1 MNLFE
6 RLLFRRL
13 CNEQGADGGVANTAA
28 TGAASTSQS
37 EQQST
42 STSTLADNQQTQQQT
57 QEQQQQSQEQQTQEK
72 NPGDEQK
79 KPGEQKDQK
88 PEGAPEKYEFKAGKN
103 GELDQEALKGFEP
116 LARELN
122 LTNEQAQKMVDLY
135 GEKLLPQIQKQQT
148 EAWQKTTEQWAADV
162 KADKEIGG
170 DKLVSSLSVA
180 QRALD
185 QFGTPE
191 LKEYLNATGLGNHPE
206 LVKAFVKIGKSMS
219 EDGMVTGSKT
229 TTQSVAQRMYP
240 NMNP

>member
-13 CNEQGADGGVANTAA
+13 CNEQGAAGGVADTAA

-42 STSTLADNQQTQQQT
+42 STSPLADNQQTQQQT
-57 QEQQQQSQEQQTQEK
+57 QQQQSQDQQTQE
-72 NPGDEQK
+72 NNQNNE
-79 KPGEQKDQK
+79 K
-88 PEGAPEKYEFKAGKN
+88 PEGAPEKYEFKAGE
-103 GELDQEALKGFEP
+103 GVELDQEALKGFEP

-219 EDGMVTGSKT
+219 EDRVVTGGN
-229 TTQSVAQRMYP
+229 QSGGSDLISAFYP
-240 NMNP
+240 KK

>member
-6 RLLFRRL
+6 RLLHRRL
-13 CNEQGADGGVANTAA
+13 CNEQPADGGAA
-28 TGAASTSQS
+28 PASSEPAAPAADAPAHAADPAKSEGDKPQSGA
-37 EQQST
+37 EG
-42 STSTLADNQQTQQQT
+42 DNP
-57 QEQQQQSQEQQTQEK
+57 QEEKPVDGDKSEK
-72 NPGDEQK
+72 NPDDKEQK
-79 KPGEQKDQK
+79 H
-88 PEGAPEKYEFKAGKN
+88 EGAPEKYEFKPAEGQ
-103 GELDQEALKGFEP
+103 ELDTAALEQFEP
-116 LARELN
+116 IARELN

-135 GEKLLPQIQKQQT
+135 GTKIMPMVQQQQA

-170 DKLVSSLSVA
+170 DKLTTNLSAA

-191 LKEYLNATGLGNHPE
+191 LKEYLEGTGLGNHPE
-206 LVKAFVKIGKSMS
+206 LVKAFIKIGKAMS
-219 EDGMVTGSKT
+219 EDGMVTGAKT

>member
-13 CNEQGADGGVANTAA
+13 CNEQVADGGAA
-28 TGAASTSQS
+28 PASSAPAPGAEQS
-37 EQQST
+37 GQQPAPVPSP
-42 STSTLADNQQTQQQT
+42 LADNQQSQQQT
-57 QEQQQQSQEQQTQEK
+57 QEQQQSQEQQNQE
-72 NPGDEQK
+72 NNQNNE
-79 KPGEQKDQK
+79 KPDPEK
-88 PEGAPEKYEFKAGKN
+88 PEGAPEKYEFKAGK
-103 GELDQEALKGFEP
+103 GVELDQEALKGFEP